1 MQLGCMKRNSRKR
14 GPDVW
19 QFRWSEI
26 SLDGNASPSRWGGN
40 MAPLD
45 FGPYLCPL
53 NSASFMSLQ
62 PWIHPPIA
70 LFAADHR
77 TAGRSMRSQV
87 VERFGVPTAD
97 HFEHLAAIIAEATP
111 LYELCLTVL
120 E

>member
-87 VERFGVPTAD
+87 VERFGVPD
-97 HFEHLAAIIAEATP
+97 GI
-111 LYELCLTVL
+111 
-120 E
+120 